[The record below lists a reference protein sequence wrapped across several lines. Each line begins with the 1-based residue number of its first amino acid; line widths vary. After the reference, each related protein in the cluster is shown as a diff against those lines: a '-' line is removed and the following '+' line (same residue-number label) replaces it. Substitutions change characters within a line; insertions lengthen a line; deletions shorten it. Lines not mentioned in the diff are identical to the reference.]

1 MLRMGMSRAGAQRG
15 QVAVEAAL
23 VLPLMTFMVL
33 GIIQLTMM
41 QHAKLMTEYA
51 AYQAARAG
59 IVWNGN
65 NERMHDAAV
74 VALLPTLGRTDDVF
88 ELGKTWA
95 LHKGWDLAMRQLQMG
110 KGKVIDPAAFNGSN
124 LFGFIRVDTIRPS
137 LWDPIGSIWKLR
149 AGANWK
155 ELDFDGADTYPEI
168 PGFEDKIRK
177 FFNLPEPDSSEVQY
191 RKATL
196 LQIRLRYWYEL
207 TVPFA
212 NWVIFTAW
220 FASNSDVALSGGI
233 DKPTVEPGANM
244 TADGN
249 LEPLGSK
256 GKGIAH
262 NQGYDSV
269 YPTEMVVLW
278 RLSQGTVPL
287 LSRVV
292 GKKYFIPLTA
302 TQSMRMQSNFH
313 KKWIM
318 HINPDWNL

>member
-1 MLRMGMSRAGAQRG
+1 M
-15 QVAVEAAL
+15 EAAL

-74 VALLPTLGRTDDVF
+74 VALLPTLGRTDDIA

-95 LHKGWDLAMRQLQMG
+95 LHKGYDLAMRQLQMA

-137 LWDPIGSIWKLR
+137 FWDPMGSIWKLR
-149 AGANWK
+149 SGANWK
-155 ELDFDGADTYPEI
+155 ELDFDGADTYPEV
-168 PGFEDKIRK
+168 PGHEDKIRK
-177 FFNLPEPDSSEVQY
+177 FFNLPEPDPQEVQY

-212 NWVIFTAW
+212 NWVIFTSW
-220 FASNSDVALSGGI
+220 FASNAGVALSGAI
-233 DKPTVEPGANM
+233 DKPTLDTSANM
-244 TADGN
+244 MADANVTA
-249 LEPLGSK
+249 LEGM
-256 GKGIAH
+256 GKGIGHQA
-262 NQGYDSV
+262 GYDSV

-278 RLSQGTVPL
+278 RLSQGTIPL

>member
-1 MLRMGMSRAGAQRG
+1 MGTRRAGGQRG

-51 AYQAARAG
+51 AFQAARAG

-74 VALLPTLGRTDDVF
+74 VALLPTLGRTDNVV
-88 ELGKTWA
+88 ELGKTWG
-95 LHKGWDLAMRQLQMG
+95 LHKGWDYAMRQLQLG
-110 KGKVIDPAAFNGSN
+110 KGKVIEPAAFNGSN

-137 LWDPIGSIWKLR
+137 LWSPIGSIWKLR
-149 AGANWK
+149 SGANWK
-155 ELDFDGADTYPEI
+155 ELDFDGADTYPEV

-177 FFNLPEPDSSEVQY
+177 FFNLPEPDSAEVQY

-212 NWVIFTAW
+212 NWIIFSAW
-220 FASNSDVALSGGI
+220 FASNADVALSGGI
-233 DKPTVEPGANM
+233 DKPTLDTSANM

-249 LEPLGSK
+249 LAALETMAP
-256 GKGIAH
+256 GIDH
-262 NQGYDSV
+262 QQGYASV
-269 YPTEMVVLW
+269 YPTEMRVLW
-278 RLSQGTVPL
+278 RLSQGSVPL

-318 HINPDWNL
+318 HIEPDWNL